1 MRNEYRQRLA
11 ALLAVRTEV
20 EQRIALQV
28 AVKKNMS
35 WRVRFLTAI
44 CREEDR
50 RTCEVLLNSIDI
62 ELVRVKFHYR
72 WHYMKS
78 SRIKNPHEFP
88 LYVEP
93 YVRKYGLI
101 AETKH
106 SMIVD
111 YLPVV
116 SRDKMGI

>member
-1 MRNEYRQRLA
+1 MRNEYRRRLA

-28 AVKKNMS
+28 AVKKKMS
-35 WRVRFLTAI
+35 WSVRFLTAI
-44 CREEDR
+44 CRDEDR
-50 RTCEVLLNSIDI
+50 RTCEMLRNSIDI

-72 WHYMKS
+72 WHYTKS
-78 SRIKNPHEFP
+78 AIIKNPHEFP
-88 LYVEP
+88 LYIEP

-111 YLPVV
+111 YFQ
-116 SRDKMGI
+116 